1 MRDADVAMYQAK
13 LNGKD
18 QVERHEPA
26 MHEAIVRSYQLRTE
40 LAASVQAKAFT
51 LEYQPI
57 VDINTGVIVAGEAL
71 VRWRHPERGTLL
83 PEEFIG
89 IAESSGLIHD
99 LGRWILRE
107 ACLAAV
113 RWPALPDGRPRSL
126 GVNVAAAQLL
136 EPGFADVVA
145 GILRETG
152 LDPKRLTFELT
163 ESALLDLEAAT
174 AALQRISNLGVKLA
188 LDDFGIGYS
197 ALSYLADLPFDIV
210 KIDQSFVSGMADNE
224 RVEAMLGG
232 ILALCRSLGLLAVAE
247 GIETDAQLA
256 RLRRLG
262 CPEGQGFLFA
272 RPMPLSA
279 FDALLVS
286 GSARSLAP
294 RHSVRLPAGS
304 GA

>member
-1 MRDADVAMYQAK
+1 MVK
-13 LNGKD
+13 L
-18 QVERHEPA
+18 A
-26 MHEAIVRSYQLRTE
+26 
-40 LAASVQAKAFT
+40 
-51 LEYQPI
+51 
-57 VDINTGVIVAGEAL
+57 TGVIVVGEAL
-71 VRWRHPERGTLL
+71 VRWDHPERGLLL

-89 IAESSGLIHD
+89 IVESSGLIHE

-113 RWPALPDGRPRSL
+113 RWPAGADGRSRSL
-126 GVNVAAAQLL
+126 GVNVSPAQLL

-145 GILRETG
+145 GILKESG
-152 LDPKRLTFELT
+152 LDPKHLTFEVT

-210 KIDQSFVSGMADNE
+210 KVDQSFVSGMEDSE

-232 ILALCRSLGLLAVAE
+232 ILALCRSLDLLAVAE
-247 GIETDAQLA
+247 GVETEAQLA

-272 RPMPLSA
+272 HPMPLAA
-279 FDALLVS
+279 FEALLT
-286 GSARSLAP
+286 SAGPRSLTP
-294 RHSVRLPAGS
+294 KRHVQVRLAAGS
-304 GA
+304 ET